1 LVVFGATGATGK
13 LVGDQAIAAGHEV
26 TRSTVRFGTE
36 GELAQATELV
46 RGHDAVLSC
55 LGTRPWRHVDICS
68 DGTRV
73 IAAAMAG
80 AGVRRLIVMSSQGV
94 GDSKIGGVGGV
105 FANALLGRS
114 FRDKGKMEDQLQ
126 GAPLDWICVRPG
138 LLTNGPARG
147 TWRAAD
153 DGSLVG
159 GKISR
164 ADVAAFMLAQLAV
177 DEWVRR
183 RPVLIW

>member
-1 LVVFGATGATGK
+1 MFGATGATGK
-13 LVGDQAIAAGHEV
+13 LIVEQATAAAHEV
-26 TRSTVRFGTE
+26 TSSTVRFGTE

-55 LGTRPWRHVDICS
+55 LGTRPWKHVDICS
-68 DGTRV
+68 NGTRV

-80 AGVRRLIVMSSQGV
+80 AGVRRLIVMSSMGV
-94 GDSKIGGVGGV
+94 GDSKIAGVEGV
-105 FANALLGRS
+105 LANAVLGRS
-114 FRDKGKMEDQLQ
+114 FRDKGRMEEQLQ
-126 GAPLDWICVRPG
+126 GAPLDWICVRPAR
-138 LLTNGPARG
+138 LTNGRPRG
-147 TWRAAD
+147 TWRAVD

-164 ADVAAFMLAQLAV
+164 ADVAAFMLAQLGL

-183 RPVLIW
+183 RPVLAW